1 MFSKILIANRGEI
14 AHRIIRACREMGIKT
29 VAVYSEADK
38 ESLHL
43 SLAHETLCIGPPLS
57 AKSYLNMEAILEA
70 AHKTGADAIHP
81 GYGYLAENE
90 DFALACRERGIVFI
104 GPTPENLR
112 LAGDKVAA
120 KGVVRDAGVPVIPGG
135 DAAVGNLEEAMALSR
150 DMGYPVMIKSS
161 GGGGGRGIRI
171 CRSEDILAEEFPIAG
186 MESRAAFG
194 CDALYMEK
202 CIADPRHI
210 EFQVL
215 ADRYGTIIHLGERE
229 CTIQRRYQKLIEE
242 APSPRLT
249 QGLRDTMG
257 NAAVKAARAIGYF
270 NAGTVEFLLDRED
283 RFYFMELNARIQV
296 EHPVTELTT
305 GIDLVKEQIRLASGE
320 RLGYTSDTVT
330 WRGCAIECRI
340 NAEDPQRGFAPCP
353 GTIERYAPPGGF
365 GVRLDTHLYQGYKL
379 PVFYDSLMAKLISYD
394 LTREGAI
401 NIMRRALL
409 EFTIEPVKTLIPLY
423 LKVMDDPVFRAGDF
437 STDYIEKFAPVEHD
451 DEEDGN

>member
-1 MFSKILIANRGEI
+1 
-14 AHRIIRACREMGIKT
+14 
-29 VAVYSEADK
+29 
-38 ESLHL
+38 
-43 SLAHETLCIGPPLS
+43 
-57 AKSYLNMEAILEA
+57 
-70 AHKTGADAIHP
+70 
-81 GYGYLAENE
+81 
-90 DFALACRERGIVFI
+90 
-104 GPTPENLR
+104 
-112 LAGDKVAA
+112 
-120 KGVVRDAGVPVIPGG
+120 
-135 DAAVGNLEEAMALSR
+135 
-150 DMGYPVMIKSS
+150 
-161 GGGGGRGIRI
+161 
-171 CRSEDILAEEFPIAG
+171 
-186 MESRAAFG
+186 
-194 CDALYMEK
+194 
-202 CIADPRHI
+202 
-210 EFQVL
+210 L